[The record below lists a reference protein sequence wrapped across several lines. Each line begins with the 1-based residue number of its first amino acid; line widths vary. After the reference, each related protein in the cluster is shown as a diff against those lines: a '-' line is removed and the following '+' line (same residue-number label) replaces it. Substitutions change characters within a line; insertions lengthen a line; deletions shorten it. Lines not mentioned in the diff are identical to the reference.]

1 MTSVLNGDTGVKD
14 RGTLPPSV
22 VDRMTLIME
31 SFGDVHTR
39 LTLEEIAGRTGLPRS
54 TSHRIL
60 ERLVNLAWLGRHG
73 RVYCLGDRALGL
85 GGREEGYITL
95 RSVAYP
101 LLHDLAM
108 RTDMVVHLAVLD
120 GTDVVYVDKF
130 GGRAAAG
137 VPSVVGGHAPAWC
150 TAVGKAILAWLPAE
164 QVDSRLPDGLS
175 RRTTR
180 SIDSLGVLHM
190 ELNRIRNRHGLA
202 FERGECF
209 PNIACAG
216 MAVRRPDGPIAG
228 VSLVGDA
235 QAPLERLA
243 PLMVN
248 TVHAI
253 SEKMSSDSRQRHL
266 LRLDSTVPAGRARGV
281 SPSEALGRL
290 VALGERGEWF

>member
-1 MTSVLNGDTGVKD
+1 MTSVLNVDTAVRD

-60 ERLVNLAWLGRHG
+60 ERLVKLAWLGRHG

-85 GGREEGYITL
+85 GGREEGHTAL
-95 RSVAYP
+95 RSVAFP
-101 LLHDLAM
+101 LLHALAM

-130 GGRAAAG
+130 GGRAASG
-137 VPSVVGGHAPAWC
+137 VPSVVGGRAPAWC
-150 TAVGKAILAWLPAE
+150 TAAGKAILAWLPAE
-164 QVDSRLPDGLS
+164 QVDSRLQHGLHK
-175 RRTTR
+175 RTTR
-180 SIDSLGVLHM
+180 SIDALGVLHM

-216 MAVRRPDGPIAG
+216 MAVRGPDGPIAG

-253 SEKMSSDSRQRHL
+253 SEKMSAGSRQQHRLRHESVL
-266 LRLDSTVPAGRARGV
+266 PVGAARGV
-281 SPSEALGRL
+281 SSNAALGRL
-290 VALGERGEWF
+290 VAMGERGEWF